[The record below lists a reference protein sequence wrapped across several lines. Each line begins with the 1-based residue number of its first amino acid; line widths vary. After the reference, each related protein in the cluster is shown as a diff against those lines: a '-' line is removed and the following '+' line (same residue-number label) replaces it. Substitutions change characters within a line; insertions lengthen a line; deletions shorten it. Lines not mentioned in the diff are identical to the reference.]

1 MQESRKHSQCCE
13 AGEAL
18 LCQIV
23 GALAQQMTG
32 VCSGTHSQTEE
43 LMLVMTMGG
52 TPGKAAMLPK
62 YHNHCGYLI

>member
-1 MQESRKHSQCCE
+1 M
-13 AGEAL
+13 
-18 LCQIV
+18 V